1 MKKFKLFAASLA
13 ALALAGCTSEDYLGD
28 SVKRSNVIG
37 FGTGLKAVTRANFT
51 GGDAAEK
58 LNNNFVVYGFKSTD
72 AEDAADGTGD
82 QKVFDR
88 YNVNYTAG
96 TANTTESNSADW
108 EYVGYANHDGSI
120 DPQTIKYWDYEAKS
134 YVFSA
139 VSGTGITAEKTLA
152 GTTKYDKGWTVKI
165 PAGGD
170 ISTLYA
176 SDRKPVAPA
185 DYQKQVDL
193 IFRSLIT
200 KIRFAMYETVPGYKV
215 HIDKFYYNSAS
226 WANTETN
233 FAINGTF
240 KTANAEDETPLTI
253 TYYDD
258 ASGIENRPKV
268 TYEDGDV
275 TSADYKIFGANIQA
289 TPAIGTTSA
298 EATYDQSDKSYT
310 LILPYESSALST
322 PAENTLELYVD
333 YTLTSTD
340 GSGEEIHVKHA
351 SAKVPTN
358 FNQWKPNF
366 AYTYIFKISDNTN
379 GTTGTPGDPDD
390 PTIDPTDPAG
400 LFPITFDAVVVTD
413 ETDVQE
419 TITSVSDP
427 SITTYQKGVVVTA
440 NDEYVAG
447 DNIYFENG
455 TANVSGY
462 KVYEVNNF
470 GTEPTTEEVVANYLN
485 NFCVLTEV
493 ETTDAAPAGIPL
505 SNGTYISKTTNQ
517 ARYFMP
523 EAGKT
528 YVITDGAGHYKVV
541 KVTGNKATATYALSS
556 DATITTAN
564 GYAVLTL
571 KKDDVAVLGAAPCFK
586 VTKDGVASKNLI
598 LAPGTTE
605 GTYVVTIDGA
615 AVAKGTANGD
625 YTVEFNGQSVTV
637 TVNYANSLSALADVE
652 AGDATGQST
661 TLTIAGLTSAPGAV
675 IVNDPVANKGIT
687 ITDNGDGTYTVKAA
701 KNVAAGTYTATIAG
715 ITLNINVKNYRF
727 NVSTVTMTK
736 PYNDKAYANINL
748 WDGSAAP
755 AVDASDI
762 TGATTG
768 LAVTNAHSS
777 ADGQFTLAG
786 SKGGVYTLTYK
797 ETAAK
802 CVVTVNEYT
811 IATPASIKKSTG
823 IANIEVKCNGTAIN
837 AATASLVETA
847 KPDGAVYTVSTNGKT
862 IKFSSASKAGAYKFN
877 YKVGDVVVAQVT
889 ITVTE

>member
-37 FGTGLKAVTRANFT
+37 FGTGLKAVTRADFVH
-51 GGDAAEK
+51 GDAAEK
-58 LNNNFVVYGFKSTD
+58 LNNNFIVYGFKTNA
-72 AEDAADGTGD
+72 AESSD
-82 QKVFDR
+82 QMVFNL
-88 YNVNYTAG
+88 YNVNYTSG
-96 TANTTESNSADW
+96 TANTTESNTADW
-108 EYVGYANHDGSI
+108 EYVGYANHDGSVAS
-120 DPQTIKYWDYEAKS
+120 QTIKYWDYAQDK

-139 VSGTGITAEKTLA
+139 VSGTGIEATKTTT
-152 GTTKYDKGWTVKI
+152 GTSVYDKGWTIKI
-165 PAGGD
+165 PAGGSIAD
-170 ISTLYA
+170 LYA
-176 SDRKPVAPA
+176 SDRKVVEKA

-193 IFRSLIT
+193 TFRALGT
-200 KIRFAMYETVPGYKV
+200 KIRFAMYETVPGYEV

-226 WANTETN
+226 WENTETN

-240 KTANAEDETPLTI
+240 NTANAETVTPLTI

-268 TYEDGDV
+268 TYDADAV
-275 TSADYKIFGANIQA
+275 TTAKYGVFGANIQA
-289 TPAIGTTSA
+289 TPAIGTNSA

-310 LILPYESSALST
+310 MILPYESMLHSE
-322 PAENTLELYVD
+322 ENVLELYVD

-340 GSGEEIHVKHA
+340 GSGETIEVKHA

-366 AYTYIFKISDNTN
+366 AYTYLFKISDNTN
-379 GTTGTPGDPDD
+379 GTTGNPGDPDD
-390 PTIDPTDPAG
+390 PTTPPTDPTG

-427 SITTYQKGVVVTA
+427 SITTYQKGVVATA

-470 GTEPTTEEVVANYLN
+470 GKEPTTEEVVANYLN

-505 SNGTYISKTTNQ
+505 SNGTYIKKTANQ
-517 ARYFMP
+517 AHYFMP

-541 KVTGNKATATYALSS
+541 KVTGNKATATYTLSS

-615 AVAKGTANGD
+615 AVANGTANGN
-625 YTVEFNGQSVTV
+625 YTVEFNDQRVTV

-889 ITVTE
+889 VTVTE